1 MAGPMTTLV
10 VVDDQALIRDGVA
23 AILDAEPDLTVVGT
37 AADGAEAVRLVTS
50 LSPDVALMDIRMPG
64 VDGIDATRRI
74 VAAGVPTR
82 ILVLT
87 TYGADDLVLAALRA
101 GASGYLLKDTPRASL
116 AAAVRSV
123 AGGEATLEK
132 SVLDRLVRG
141 QALAV
146 DPGLSASLQR
156 LSPRESEVLRL
167 VGRGESNSEIAH
179 DLFIGE
185 STVKTHVARIQ
196 TKLGARDRVQLVVVA
211 HRAGLA

>member
-116 AAAVRSV
+116 AAVRSV

>member
-23 AILDAEPDLTVVGT
+23 AILDAEPDFTVVGT

-141 QALAV
+141 QAFAV

-196 TKLGARDRVQLVVVA
+196 TKLGARDRVHLVVVA

>member
-10 VVDDQALIRDGVA
+10 VVDDQGLIRDGVA
-23 AILDAEPDLTVVGT
+23 AILDAEPDFTVVGT

-141 QALAV
+141 QAFAV

-196 TKLGARDRVQLVVVA
+196 TKLGARDRVHLVVVA

>member
-1 MAGPMTTLV
+1 MSGPLTTLV

-23 AILDAEPDLTVVGT
+23 AILDAEPDFAVVGT

-50 LSPDVALMDIRMPG
+50 LSPDIALMDIRMPG
-64 VDGIDATRRI
+64 VDGIEATRRI
-74 VAAGVPTR
+74 IESGVPTR
-82 ILVLT
+82 VLVLT

-141 QALAV
+141 QAPTTEPA
-146 DPGLSASLQR
+146 LSAGLRR
-156 LSPRESEVLRL
+156 LSPRESEILRL
-167 VGRGESNSEIAH
+167 VGRGESNTEIAH
-179 DLFIGE
+179 GLFIGE
-185 STVKTHVARIQ
+185 STVKTHISRIQ